1 MDRVHYKVTR
11 LVNEQMKTDVKN
23 ALDKL
28 DGVQMVN
35 VDVGRGSI
43 EVGYSKNEL
52 SESQIKQFIEKVG
65 CKME

>member
-65 CKME
+65 CKIE